1 MVTNNRW
8 TKQMVTNKP
17 VTVTTVT
24 NNGGRTTGD
33 EHSSYGMDRL
43 HKIGMTSVESEKLL
57 THMVPAFYITKE
69 RNSHSERKIIN
80 GKHRMVVPH
89 QEIQRT
95 DITQYNEQANE
106 QLYTLPILC
115 TNPLKG
121 TMNTSPTSG
130 GQLLKEAAVFGPQ
143 SGKATRRTPRWAPK
157 CPTQSATRGI
167 CVSSISV
174 VQVQPHSFDLDTMHT
189 SMQLTNTSLFCL
201 TVWGTWGP
209 IVESALVAFPDW
221 GPNTAASFSN
231 WPPLVGLVF
240 MVPLRRIAW
249 TRHGTIIIT
258 ATPYHHHFAGLRKG
272 ILLSAGF
279 LVAGTTIRC
288 FPVDDLTFTVLC
300 HVGAFMVGV
309 SCCLLMPQV
318 GAVVSAWFSPAEGTT
333 AIAVALLMNQLGGV
347 TMYFSPLVV
356 RAPVEEDLLPE
367 DIRKDI
373 TILMYIHFGMSLLL
387 FLCVLFYFP
396 DAPPSPPSPS
406 SKEEREDFGKG
417 LKDFLRNPHLILIVV
432 AYGVSFGVV
441 GNWVGFMTYSLL
453 EIGIHQ
459 EEAMGVGISS
469 VVGASVSAFVAAR
482 LTDRIYGHLKVTII
496 GLLAASFAFFL
507 WFFFLSTGVVEA
519 TLG

>member
-1 MVTNNRW
+1 MIYCYHHW
-8 TKQMVTNKP
+8 Q
-17 VTVTTVT
+17 
-24 NNGGRTTGD
+24 
-33 EHSSYGMDRL
+33 
-43 HKIGMTSVESEKLL
+43 
-57 THMVPAFYITKE
+57 
-69 RNSHSERKIIN
+69 
-80 GKHRMVVPH
+80 
-89 QEIQRT
+89 
-95 DITQYNEQANE
+95 
-106 QLYTLPILC
+106 
-115 TNPLKG
+115 
-121 TMNTSPTSG
+121 
-130 GQLLKEAAVFGPQ
+130 
-143 SGKATRRTPRWAPK
+143 
-157 CPTQSATRGI
+157 
-167 CVSSISV
+167 
-174 VQVQPHSFDLDTMHT
+174 
-189 SMQLTNTSLFCL
+189 
-201 TVWGTWGP
+201 
-209 IVESALVAFPDW
+209 
-221 GPNTAASFSN
+221 
-231 WPPLVGLVF
+231 
-240 MVPLRRIAW
+240 RIAW

-482 LTDRIYGHLKVTII
+482 LTDRIYGHLKTTSP
-496 GLLAASFAFFL
+496 SFPRRPIMA
-507 WFFFLSTGVVEA
+507 TEA
-519 TLG
+519 TPPSEGSVTPETLARWP